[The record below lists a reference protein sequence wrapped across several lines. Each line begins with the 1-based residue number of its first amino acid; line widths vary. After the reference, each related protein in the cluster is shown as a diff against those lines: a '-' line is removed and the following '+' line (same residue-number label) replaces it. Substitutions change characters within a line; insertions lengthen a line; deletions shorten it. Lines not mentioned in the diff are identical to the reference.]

1 MSGGF
6 TSFPVSF
13 GASVNTIHETMLDA
27 LLQAQGSAIATD
39 IDSAAYVECY
49 AKARLLAD
57 MWSTVIRLGNQFD
70 PNKMTDF
77 LPRWEAIY
85 GIVPSPTATLA
96 QRRALIASKIANYG
110 NSPTIQVVTDLL
122 ALVLGDVFVTIL
134 YGSDTI
140 QDGYYAGSPG
150 IEGFVPGGANL
161 SVVGG
166 FDFPDESVNNPNIPF
181 GFTEGQGFNQQGWSS
196 TMAYLAILVQQPSWM
211 SDQVFLSLAGQID
224 PLLEDLLP
232 AWVLFAW
239 VENNSNGTLGFILDE
254 QNLDKEAFLP

>member
-1 MSGGF
+1 MSGAF

-13 GASVNTIHETMLDA
+13 GASVNTIHETMLNA

-140 QDGYYAGSPG
+140 QDGYYAGSAG
-150 IEGFVPGGANL
+150 IEGFVPGGANVL
-161 SVVGG
+161 GG
-166 FDFPDESVNNPNIPF
+166 FDFPDQSVNNPNIPF

-196 TMAYLAILVQQPSWM
+196 TMATLLIIVQQPVGM
-211 SDQVFLSLAGQID
+211 SNQTFLNIVAQID
-224 PLLEDLLP
+224 NNLENLMP
-232 AWVLFAW
+232 AWATWAW
-239 VENNSNGTLGFILDE
+239 AEYNSLGTLGFILDE
-254 QNLDKEAFLP
+254 QNLDKEALEI